1 MGRGVWLC
9 AEFQVLYRCWLPVS
23 GGNTSG
29 EGTRGAVVNP
39 SAAAVKLKRLCVP
52 ETTGVA
58 HLVPTEPNSPFFS
71 KTQST
76 RTLSLVHAVPFSE
89 TKTTSHIK
97 PADGCSDC
105 QLTVV
110 SVGWI

>member
-1 MGRGVWLC
+1 ML
-9 AEFQVLYRCWLPVS
+9 AASF

-29 EGTRGAVVNP
+29 EGTVGTVVNP
-39 SAAAVKLKRLCVP
+39 SAAAVLSWLCTVKLKRLCVP

-71 KTQST
+71 KTVST

-97 PADGCSDC
+97 PVDGCSDC
-105 QLTVV
+105 LLTVV
-110 SVGWI
+110 RVGWI